1 MDVLDTLRDK
11 FRKGMN
17 EYTDDLA
24 NGVSNWDAYQR
35 LVGRI
40 EGLAIAERYLLD
52 LKEKIEEQ

>member
-1 MDVLDTLRDK
+1 MDAFDALRDK
-11 FRKGMN
+11 FRRDMN

-24 NGVSNWDAYQR
+24 NGVANWDAYQR

-40 EGLAIAERYLLD
+40 EGLAIAERHLLD